1 MKKLLLAVAVTAMLS
16 GCSVFR
22 TKTTSLNSTFISPYY
37 FTYSTSHV
45 LQGNTNWVDSVYLT
59 GNPARWDEIRGTYK
73 AALPKITLNYRVE
86 SSSGGY
92 RITYNGM
99 VNYLLSAR
107 HGVDNGKD
115 MIEGES
121 VRQFLIP
128 QRTALVS
135 RDKQAMLTLTDDIKV
150 EVTLTEKVEMHSIE
164 DR

>member
-1 MKKLLLAVAVTAMLS
+1 MKKLFLAVAATAMLS
-16 GCSVFR
+16 GCSIFS

-37 FTYSTSHV
+37 FSYTTAHV
-45 LQGNTNWVDSVYLT
+45 LQNNTNWVDSVYLT

-86 SSSGGY
+86 SSGGDY

-107 HGVDNGKD
+107 HGVENGKD

-121 VRQFLIP
+121 VRQFIIP
-128 QRTALVS
+128 QRTAVVS
-135 RDKQAMLTLTDDIKV
+135 PDKKAMLTLTDDIKV
-150 EVTLTEKVEMHSIE
+150 EVSLTEKVETHSIE

>member
-22 TKTTSLNSTFISPYY
+22 TKTTSLSSTFISPYY
-37 FTYSTSHV
+37 FTYNTTHV
-45 LQGNTNWVDSVYLT
+45 LQNNTNWVDYIYLT

-86 SSSGGY
+86 PSNGGY

-128 QRTALVS
+128 QRTAEVS
-135 RDKQAMLTLTDDIKV
+135 GDKKVMLTLTDDIKV
-150 EVTLTEKVEMHSIE
+150 EVSLTAKVEMHSIE